1 MKTFQMNLYIIFT
14 MITYMEWITYMD
26 TGVLPEF
33 IILLY
38 QSYKIKTMSQI
49 FLFGEATEHLVFCF
63 DE

>member
-1 MKTFQMNLYIIFT
+1 
-14 MITYMEWITYMD
+14 MD

-38 QSYKIKTMSQI
+38 QSYKTKTMSQI